1 VNVLVDTSIW
11 SLALRR
17 KAQDL
22 NPSERAA
29 VTELTNLIKEG
40 RARIIGLVRQEL
52 LSGIKTSTQYEKL
65 RAVLRSFPDEP
76 VATADYEAAAKASN
90 ECRAVGVALSV
101 SDILICAIA
110 IARDW
115 SIFATDRDFKSY
127 ARILHV
133 KLHTPRK

>member
-22 NPSERAA
+22 NPAERAA
-29 VTELTNLIKEG
+29 VAELTDLIKEG

-76 VATADYEAAAKASN
+76 VATTDYEAAAKAGN
-90 ECRAVGVALSV
+90 KCRAAGVAVSV

-110 IARDW
+110 ITRDW
-115 SIFATDRDFKSY
+115 SIFAADPDFKAY
-127 ARILHV
+127 ARILPS
-133 KLHTPRK
+133 KLHTLRK

>member
-1 VNVLVDTSIW
+1 MNVLIDTSIW

-22 NPSERAA
+22 NPAERAVVA
-29 VTELTNLIKEG
+29 ELTNLIKEG

-52 LSGIKTSTQYEKL
+52 LSGIKTSGQYEKL
-65 RAVLRSFPDEP
+65 RGVLRSFPDEP
-76 VATADYEAAAKASN
+76 LVTTDYEAAAKASN
-90 ECRAVGVALSV
+90 ECRARGVAVSV

-115 SIFATDRDFKSY
+115 SIFAADPDFKSY
-127 ARILHV
+127 ARILPL
-133 KLHTPRK
+133 KLHTPRE